1 MKKKFTLNIYCNFII
16 RKESTY
22 HIFDKLGP
30 MSAYSFDSLK
40 NVNLPVLNDL
50 FYARVGGTIDSAT
63 ASAVRRYHSHRSV
76 VRSLPPS
83 LDHIH
88 ELH

>member
-1 MKKKFTLNIYCNFII
+1 MPA
-16 RKESTY
+16 
-22 HIFDKLGP
+22 H
-30 MSAYSFDSLK
+30 SFDSLE

-50 FYARVGGTIDSAT
+50 FYARIGRTIDTAT
-63 ASAVRRYHSHRSV
+63 APAIGRYHSHRSV